1 MWRVFLN
8 CPQQRL
14 LENEASDI
22 QIRQLKYFNQ
32 LFLLWSTK
40 TFSVFALFKSS
51 ASSKPLMNKKFSW
64 SLKGKLDACDR
75 VSEWGDRTQD
85 KELNTV
91 ILMDFQFCCQVSN
104 PFSPS
109 VTQRLQKPQL
119 GWNSQCLF
127 YLGGHHAAW
136 FFLSKSIY
144 LLSTASI
151 HQQRCWVVLLRRLP
165 RVH

>member
-1 MWRVFLN
+1 MKSFPKLSPRKTVGE
-8 CPQQRL
+8 RGIRH
-14 LENEASDI
+14 SD
-22 QIRQLKYFNQ
+22 RQLNYFKQ
-32 LFLLWSTK
+32 LFLLLSTK
-40 TFSVFALFKSS
+40 TFSVFALFRSS
-51 ASSKPLMNKKFSW
+51 ASSKPLMNNKFSQP
-64 SLKGKLDACDR
+64 LKGKLDVCDW
-75 VSEWGDRTQD
+75 VSEWGDRTQN

-127 YLGGHHAAW
+127 YLGGHHTAW

-144 LLSTASI
+144 LLLTASI
-151 HQQRCWVVLLRRLP
+151 HQWWSRVVLLRRLL